1 LVHTSVVLKPRKAGR
16 TAARRCRREGLVPG
30 IIYGKTIEPMAIALD
45 AKAFRRLTGGSGSH
59 VHRVSIEASGF
70 EGDVMVQEVT
80 YEPLTGKPLH
90 IDLHR
95 ISMTEKVKAEVPVLV
110 SGEEALEKRGL
121 ILQRQLRQITV
132 ESLPG
137 DIPASVTV
145 DVSNLQHGESV
156 TAGEIALP
164 DGVRL
169 VTDVAEVVVVAVSPR
184 VVEETTEEEASP
196 EEAAPAEKPEG
207 SA

>member
-1 LVHTSVVLKPRKAGR
+1 MAETSVVLKPRKAGR
-16 TAARRCRREGLVPG
+16 AAASSCRREGLVPG
-30 IIYGKTIEPMAIALD
+30 IIYGRAIEPVPVALD
-45 AKAFRRLTGGSGSH
+45 ARAFRSLARGAGSH
-59 VHRVSIEASGF
+59 VHRVSIEGSEF

-80 YEPLTGKPLH
+80 YDPMTGKPLH
-90 IDLHR
+90 IDLHK

-121 ILQRQLRQITV
+121 ILQRQLREITV

-137 DIPASVTV
+137 DIPDGVTV
-145 DVSNLQHGESV
+145 DVSNLQHGDPV

-164 DGVRL
+164 AGVRL

-184 VVEETTEEEASP
+184 VAEETTEEEASP
-196 EEAAPAEKPEG
+196 EEAKPAEKPEG
-207 SA
+207 SV